1 MKLFRKILIAL
12 AFGLPFLMISP
23 GHVNAQA
30 YGQKILLVDFT
41 RVTNESF
48 VGQDVQ
54 AQIMAYGDQLTAHQV
69 ALEATLTSEREDLTE
84 KRNLISTSDFEQLAA
99 EWETKARNAQA
110 EIEQMRQRLL
120 RAGQTAEQEIAR
132 NLRPIVLRIMQEKGA
147 DMVFDKAYLYT
158 SRSGFDIT
166 GEVIEALNTTI
177 TSFALRLQE

>member
-1 MKLFRKILIAL
+1 MRLLRKIFIVL
-12 AFGLPFLMISP
+12 AFSLPLLIISP
-23 GHVNAQA
+23 SDVSAQA
-30 YGQKILLVDFT
+30 YGEKILLVDFT

-54 AQIMAYGDQLTAHQV
+54 AQLMVYGDQLTAHQI
-69 ALEATLTSEREDLTE
+69 ALETTLTSEREELTE
-84 KRNLISTSDFEQLAA
+84 KRNLISTSDFEQLAS

-147 DMVFDKAYLYT
+147 DRVFDKAYLYT

-166 GEVIEALNTTI
+166 GEVIEALNATI